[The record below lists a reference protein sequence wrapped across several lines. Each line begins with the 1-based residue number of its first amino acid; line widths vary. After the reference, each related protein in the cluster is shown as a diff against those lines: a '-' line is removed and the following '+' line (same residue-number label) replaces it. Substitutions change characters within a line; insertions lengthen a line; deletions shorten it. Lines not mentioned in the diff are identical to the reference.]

1 MFQQGTAPAPLDQ
14 ERLSAESLED
24 YKQHSQAQHQ
34 ELVNNIYN
42 LRRDLHDAE
51 ALRNRVHITA
61 WCTEHC
67 LGIAVGEDY

>member
-14 ERLSAESLED
+14 EKLSVESLEN

-61 WCTEHC
+61 
-67 LGIAVGEDY
+67 